1 MYAAV
6 MLAGMQAGTSVATP
20 LTRKRPSVFATRQSW
35 DRNRDAGDAISKG
48 IIVLS
53 SDTLGI
59 MVERSVTTYLEDDNP
74 VYSEVSANESINTSV
89 RDLRA
94 GVRGQVGDK
103 VVGSTAGKIKGLI
116 ETRLQQ
122 QVRDGTI
129 KAWRNVTLT
138 DLGDRI
144 DISYEVAAVEP
155 LNFIVITANVVRIA
169 SEV

>member
-1 MYAAV
+1 MCI
-6 MLAGMQAGTSVATP
+6 
-20 LTRKRPSVFATRQSW
+20 R
-35 DRNRDAGDAISKG
+35 DR
-48 IIVLS
+48 
-53 SDTLGI
+53 
-59 MVERSVTTYLEDDNP
+59 
-74 VYSEVSANESINTSV
+74 
-89 RDLRA
+89 
-94 GVRGQVGDK
+94 
-103 VVGSTAGKIKGLI
+103 IKGLI